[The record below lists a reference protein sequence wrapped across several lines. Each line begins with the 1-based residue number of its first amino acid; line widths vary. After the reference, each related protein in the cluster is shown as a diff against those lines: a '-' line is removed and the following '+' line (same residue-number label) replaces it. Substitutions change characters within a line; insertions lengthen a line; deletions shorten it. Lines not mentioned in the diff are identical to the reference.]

1 MLQIGGLG
9 NCRTFGIGQ
18 PPKRIIGSHK
28 RPGAEGHGGEM
39 CKGLLQFSKFGAK
52 VLHTPL
58 RRAEES
64 KNATLNGQ
72 EE

>member
-1 MLQIGGLG
+1 LG
-9 NCRTFGIGQ
+9 SLRKESSDRTRDRG
-18 PPKRIIGSHK
+18 PKGTA
-28 RPGAEGHGGEM
+28 AEGHGGEM
-39 CKGLLQFSKFGAK
+39 YKGLLQFSKFGAK
-52 VLHTPL
+52 VLHTTL